1 MGTAFGMRRAVTVSE
16 QHPDTISTESL
27 DTRSEF
33 GPAASSELIR
43 LAVAYNDALDRC
55 TRTGGANI
63 DELMDLFAED
73 AVWVVV
79 GGGRG
84 GEQYEQ
90 IVRLLGGERL
100 VGKDA
105 IRAGFLRRAGRYQ
118 QVVELKGVDVWGDL
132 VVCLGERRDT
142 TFAQSGFQRQVR
154 ILLMKGGKIKQV
166 TVVFD
171 PEAFERMRSGG
182 TAYGLLPRVKSR
194 LRTSGGT
201 GSN

>member
-1 MGTAFGMRRAVTVSE
+1 MATEQQPGSAV
-16 QHPDTISTESL
+16 
-27 DTRSEF
+27 

-63 DELMDLFAED
+63 DELMDLLADD

-79 GGGRG
+79 GGGRRAARYEEVIELVG
-84 GEQYEQ
+84 GET
-90 IVRLLGGERL
+90 L

-171 PEAFERMRSGG
+171 PEAFERMRSD
-182 TAYGLLPRVKSR
+182 AS
-194 LRTSGGT
+194 S
-201 GSN
+201 